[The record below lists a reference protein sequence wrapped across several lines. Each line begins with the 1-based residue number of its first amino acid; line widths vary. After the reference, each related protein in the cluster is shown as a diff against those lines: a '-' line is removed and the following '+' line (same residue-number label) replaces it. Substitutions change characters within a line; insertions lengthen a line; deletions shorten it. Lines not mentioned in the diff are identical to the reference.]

1 VIGTVSSPAKAAL
14 AAAHGCDHVIDY
26 TRDSFPRRVREITA
40 GEGVAVVYDGVG
52 KDTFAG
58 SLDSLM
64 TCGMLVSFGNAS
76 GPVPPFDPLL
86 LSQKGSL
93 FLTRPTLM
101 HYTAKRADLVALAA
115 GLFDV
120 VASGQVKIE
129 VNQTYPL
136 AEAAA
141 AHRDLE
147 ARKHTGSTILLP

>member
-1 VIGTVSSPAKAAL
+1 
-14 AAAHGCDHVIDY
+14 
-26 TRDSFPRRVREITA
+26 
-40 GEGVAVVYDGVG
+40 
-52 KDTFAG
+52 
-58 SLDSLM
+58 
-64 TCGMLVSFGNAS
+64 MLVSFGNAS

-101 HYTAKRADLVALAA
+101 HYTAKREDLLALGPNCSTWSVA
-115 GLFDV
+115 GK
-120 VASGQVKIE
+120 VKIE

-136 AEAAA
+136 AEVAQ